1 MRKQDYV
8 SIEVA
13 KLLQEKGFR
22 EPCKGIYSM
31 EFKDKYD
38 LFVYDRKLTF
48 EYLSRIPSKGIQFE
62 YLAPTIYE
70 ARDWIMKKYNI
81 VLLVDWNETFSSRN
95 GYSPLYFG
103 FKIYKKLEVIGY
115 YETMEQALDAGILYV
130 LKNEDLW
137 QRKNLKS
144 VKCFSA
150 D

>member
-13 KLLQEKGFR
+13 KLLQKKGFR
-22 EPCKGIYSM
+22 EPCRGIYSM
-31 EFKDKYD
+31 EFKDRYD
-38 LFVYDRKLTF
+38 LFVYDRKQTF
-48 EYLSRIPSKGIQFE
+48 EYLSRIPSKGIQLQ

-95 GYSPLYFG
+95 GYSPLHFG
-103 FKIYKKLEVIGY
+103 FKIYKKLEVRGY

-137 QRKNLKS
+137 QRKNLK
-144 VKCFSA
+144 
-150 D
+150 

>member
-22 EPCKGIYSM
+22 EPCKGTYSM
-31 EFKDKYD
+31 EFKDRYD
-38 LFVYDRKLTF
+38 LFVYDRKKTF
-48 EYLSRIPSKGIQFE
+48 KYLSRIPSKGIQLQ

-95 GYSPLYFG
+95 GYSTLHFG
-103 FKIYKKLEVIGY
+103 FKIYKKLEVRGY
-115 YETMEQALDAGILYV
+115 YETMEQALDAGLLYV
-130 LKNEDLW
+130 LENEDLW
-137 QRKNLKS
+137 QIKNLK
-144 VKCFSA
+144 
-150 D
+150 

>member
-31 EFKDKYD
+31 EFKDRYD
-38 LFVYDRKLTF
+38 LFVYDRKKTF
-48 EYLSRIPSKGIQFE
+48 KYLSRIPSKGIQLQ

-81 VLLVDWNETFSSRN
+81 VLIVDWNETFSSRN
-95 GYSPLYFG
+95 GYSPLHFG
-103 FKIYKKLEVIGY
+103 FKIYKKLEVRGY
-115 YETMEQALDAGILYV
+115 YETMEQALNAGILYV

-137 QRKNLKS
+137 QN
-144 VKCFSA
+144 
-150 D
+150 

>member
-22 EPCKGIYSM
+22 EPCKGTYLM
-31 EFKDKYD
+31 EIKDEFTLNVGSYRETKFKD
-38 LFVYDRKLTF
+38 
-48 EYLSRIPSKGIQFE
+48 LSRIPSEGIQLQ
-62 YLAPTIYE
+62 YLAPTVYE

-81 VLLVDWNETFSSRN
+81 VLLADWNETFSSRN
-95 GYSPLYFG
+95 GYSPLHFG

-130 LKNEDLW
+130 LENEDLW
-137 QRKNLKS
+137 KKTE
-144 VKCFSA
+144 
-150 D
+150 

>member
-31 EFKDKYD
+31 EFKDRYD

-81 VLLVDWNETFSSRN
+81 VLLVDWNETFSSRD
-95 GYSPLYFG
+95 GYSPLHFG
-103 FKIYKKLEVIGY
+103 FKIYKKLEVRGY
-115 YETMEQALDAGILYV
+115 YETMEQSLDAGILYV

-137 QRKNLKS
+137 QN
-144 VKCFSA
+144 CN
-150 D
+150 

>member
-1 MRKQDYV
+1 
-8 SIEVA
+8 
-13 KLLQEKGFR
+13 
-22 EPCKGIYSM
+22 M
-31 EFKDKYD
+31 EFKDRYD
-38 LFVYDRKLTF
+38 LFVYDRKKTF
-48 EYLSRIPSKGIQFE
+48 KYLSRIPSKGIQFQ

-95 GYSPLYFG
+95 GYSPLHFG

-115 YETMEQALDAGILYV
+115 YETMEQALNAGILYV

>member
-22 EPCKGIYSM
+22 EPCKETYLM
-31 EFKDKYD
+31 EFKDGFTLNVD
-38 LFVYDRKLTF
+38 SSRKTKF
-48 EYLSRIPSKGIQFE
+48 KDLSRIPSEGIQLQ

-95 GYSPLYFG
+95 GYSTLHFG
-103 FKIYKKLEVIGY
+103 FKIYKKLEVRGY

-130 LKNEDLW
+130 LENEDLW
-137 QRKNLKS
+137 QRKNLK
-144 VKCFSA
+144 
-150 D
+150 

>member
-31 EFKDKYD
+31 EFKDRYD

-95 GYSPLYFG
+95 GYSPLHFG
-103 FKIYKKLEVIGY
+103 FKIYKKLEVLGY

-137 QRKNLKS
+137 QN
-144 VKCFSA
+144 
-150 D
+150 